1 MIVLIKSDQTSRE
14 NYNTSV
20 KSSKSRLG
28 LTLETR
34 HLTRDTKLDFYRVP
48 PWRPELCL
56 YLDFVTHFSRVFWY
70 VCTDQVNALRCNST
84 QQGVSDANTISNF
97 NLCTLPS
104 YIVHAG
110 PPPPSY
116 TFFDLCPSSAPQRQL
131 YTRQFVDFDMGHSV
145 HTVDIGLA
153 ASGLLRDVMN

>member
-1 MIVLIKSDQTSRE
+1 MRCDVIALSKGFRMLTQFRIS
-14 NYNTSV
+14 TSV
-20 KSSKSRLG
+20 LCPH
-28 LTLETR
+28 TL
-34 HLTRDTKLDFYRVP
+34 
-48 PWRPELCL
+48 CML
-56 YLDFVTHFSRVFWY
+56 Y
-70 VCTDQVNALRCNST
+70 
-84 QQGVSDANTISNF
+84 
-97 NLCTLPS
+97 
-104 YIVHAG
+104 